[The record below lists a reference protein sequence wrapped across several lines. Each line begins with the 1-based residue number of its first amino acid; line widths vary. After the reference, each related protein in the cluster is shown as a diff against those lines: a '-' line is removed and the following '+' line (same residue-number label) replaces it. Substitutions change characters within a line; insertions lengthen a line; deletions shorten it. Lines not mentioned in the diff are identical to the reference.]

1 MKQYVLCSFLA
12 WTKKVPT
19 RSMAYSHP
27 FSAFQVFVE
36 LAKEQEE
43 EDSSFGTLNSTL
55 WWERTQEDR
64 VIF

>member
-1 MKQYVLCSFLA
+1 MISIWDRERSYKERGVFLFC
-12 WTKKVPT
+12 P
-19 RSMAYSHP
+19 
-27 FSAFQVFVE
+27 FQVFVE

-64 VIF
+64 VVF

>member
-1 MKQYVLCSFLA
+1 VTEKA
-12 WTKKVPT
+12 PI
-19 RSMAYSHP
+19 RSITYSHP
-27 FSAFQVFVE
+27 LCLFQVFVE

-64 VIF
+64 VVF

>member
-1 MKQYVLCSFLA
+1 MNSVCDQQGSY
-12 WTKKVPT
+12 T
-19 RSMAYSHP
+19 AYSCPFHP
-27 FSAFQVFVE
+27 FQVFVE

-64 VIF
+64 VVF